1 MEVKAVKSY
10 SIPARTEM
18 VIEGRIEEEAE
29 TMTTGMLTGIPKFM
43 RKRQVGVAATLAR
56 RRGKVVPVRVLNPSA
71 RKRFVAIGDVMA
83 VYQAVEV
90 LEDPA
95 CSKGRAVR
103 TRDGPSPWAPELEDL
118 YERGKEELGDG
129 DSDQLHGLL
138 EEYSDIFASEGKPL
152 GRTSLVQHTIHT
164 GERRPVRQPPRR
176 APLGQESVVQEELD
190 KMLKQ
195 KVIEPSSSAWAS
207 PVVLVK
213 KKDGSVRFCVDYRRL
228 NDVTEKDAYPLPRVD
243 DNLDALA
250 GAKLFSTLDLAS
262 GYWQVEMDPHDAEKT
277 AFCTRYGLYQ
287 WRVMPFGLCNAPS
300 TFERLMEKVL
310 SGLQWKIALLYL
322 DDIIVFSSTVEQQL
336 ERLRLVFERI
346 RKENL
351 QLKPKKCHLFRKEVS
366 FLGHR
371 VSADGVTT
379 EEDKV
384 QAVKEWPV
392 PKTVK
397 AVRSFLGLTGYY
409 RRFVKDYANV
419 ASPLIALTQKS
430 ATFKWGEEE
439 QRAFDELKGKLVS
452 APVLGYPDMQEKFI
466 LDTDAS
472 KCAIGAVLSQV

>member
-1 MEVKAVKSY
+1 MDTGATKSIVSISTYWRALSHIPLGDAQVPMTAINGSRVPVLGTCTLTIVLNGREYEHSFIVAGIEDEGVLGRDFLRRHRCYWNWEHDVLEIDGQEIKCRVPLLSEVPTVEVKAVKSY

-176 APLGQESVVQEELD
+176 APLGQ
-190 KMLKQ
+190 
-195 KVIEPSSSAWAS
+195 
-207 PVVLVK
+207 
-213 KKDGSVRFCVDYRRL
+213 G
-228 NDVTEKDAYPLPRVD
+228 
-243 DNLDALA
+243 
-250 GAKLFSTLDLAS
+250 
-262 GYWQVEMDPHDAEKT
+262 
-277 AFCTRYGLYQ
+277 
-287 WRVMPFGLCNAPS
+287 
-300 TFERLMEKVL
+300 
-310 SGLQWKIALLYL
+310 
-322 DDIIVFSSTVEQQL
+322 
-336 ERLRLVFERI
+336 
-346 RKENL
+346 
-351 QLKPKKCHLFRKEVS
+351 
-366 FLGHR
+366 
-371 VSADGVTT
+371 
-379 EEDKV
+379 
-384 QAVKEWPV
+384 
-392 PKTVK
+392 
-397 AVRSFLGLTGYY
+397 VRSPG
-409 RRFVKDYANV
+409 
-419 ASPLIALTQKS
+419 
-430 ATFKWGEEE
+430 
-439 QRAFDELKGKLVS
+439 
-452 APVLGYPDMQEKFI
+452 
-466 LDTDAS
+466 
-472 KCAIGAVLSQV
+472 GAR